1 MSDHSD
7 DHNTYPRIER
17 RKNPHPAPVAEP
29 PKDPRIVDGEV
40 ELLKARIQK
49 ERAAT
54 WQSLAMAALTG
65 LSAVAVG
72 FTLIQGRKGPTP
84 ASSNLVKPQ

>member
-1 MSDHSD
+1 MPDPYD
-7 DHNTYPRIER
+7 DHHEHHPRIER
-17 RKNPHPAPVAEP
+17 RKSPPPAVVEA
-29 PKDPRIVDGEV
+29 PKDPRIIDGEV
-40 ELLKARIQK
+40 ELMKARIQK

-72 FTLIQGRKGPTP
+72 FTLIQGRKGPPPMGT
-84 ASSNLVKPQ
+84 LVKPQ